1 MSSRTSPRSYSHVG
15 LGTHPFQTS
24 IASYK
29 TKEAAALAYD
39 KAAKMY
45 YGKFAVLNFP
55 MLSLDASYG
64 IA

>member
-39 KAAKMY
+39 K
-45 YGKFAVLNFP
+45 GREDVLREVCSIE
-55 MLSLDASYG
+55 LSIVISG
-64 IA
+64 C